1 MEPIQE
7 EDEHMHSVVGGRRRI
22 MKGGLEMGGG
32 GEHAHRRA
40 KALSTD
46 MKMFAQEEARKLITV
61 TIYEYLPCW
70 LLLLP
75 VFCIL
80 RLMNQILSLSL
91 LSLSLS
97 LSELGKERKRGRET
111 SQSKQR
117 CVKKHL
123 KNISI
128 SCH

>member
-7 EDEHMHSVVGGRRRI
+7 EDVHSVVGGRRRI
-22 MKGGLEMGGG
+22 MRGGLEMGGA

-46 MKMFAQEEARKLITV
+46 MKMFAQEEARKLVTV

-80 RLMNQILSLSL
+80 CLMNQIFSLSL
-91 LSLSLS
+91 ISLSLSLS
-97 LSELGKERKRGRET
+97 LS
-111 SQSKQR
+111 
-117 CVKKHL
+117 
-123 KNISI
+123 
-128 SCH
+128 